1 MDFGLQNCA
10 LFYSKVSGY
19 TDENPSLLAS
29 QNGRDLDLT

>member
-10 LFYSKVSGY
+10 LFCWKVSGY
-19 TDENPSLLAS
+19 AAENPSLLAS